1 MGVLGPRTHKCEN
14 RRQTS
19 LSIRTRLNV
28 LDIGTDAQMFLSVMR
43 RLSLD

>member
-28 LDIGTDAQMFLSVMR
+28 LDIGTDVIVRNEEALP
-43 RLSLD
+43 